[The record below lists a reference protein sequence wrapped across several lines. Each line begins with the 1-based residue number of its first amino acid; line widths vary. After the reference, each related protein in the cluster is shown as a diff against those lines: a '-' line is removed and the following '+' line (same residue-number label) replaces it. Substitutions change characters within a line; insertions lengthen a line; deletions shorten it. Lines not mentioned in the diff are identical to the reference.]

1 MNLVLFPLKNYSA
14 PNGYHI
20 SKDRL
25 DEPWYSMHFHDSIEI
40 TLLAKG
46 TCKQIINGTE
56 YFVPTYS
63 YFVMGR
69 QDSHRFCEYSSD
81 NLLYNLMIMPS
92 LLPESVLKILEDML
106 TDKICTLPES
116 VGKTVISL
124 MDALIRL
131 QNSNDGYAPSIISSL
146 LQNLVDIFLYHYKT
160 HPTSK
165 TILNEN
171 VLQSA
176 LFYINANYTNAL
188 TLNDIA
194 QHSSCN
200 PTYIS
205 EHFHKKMGIT
215 IKQYITV
222 LRVKR
227 AKKLLTSSN
236 ESIMTVCYESGF
248 SSLASFNRNFLEQEG
263 ISPSSYRKSYN
274 SKNQ

>member
-131 QNSNDGYAPSIISSL
+131 QNSNDGYAPSVISSL

>member
-263 ISPSSYRKSYN
+263 ISPSAYRKSYN